1 MSLNRL
7 LLALVLTLA
16 AFSRLSAEDPSAPS
30 IIIEPPAPVS
40 YTEDRPAYAFFKK
53 IEISPRSSGSYDVT
67 ITLQADLPT
76 TFPKDHGLYVSMNFD
91 FAEISPEK
99 SLNTNHIPYFNDDL
113 AVSLNRNI
121 GSPKFD
127 SYASTVE
134 YHGRKWDFKVSN
146 LIVRKDT
153 ISFTLRSPLFALH
166 PASKVVFRTN
176 PMKAQSPTQSS
187 GIIGH
192 ETTPA
197 VLDPGAPT
205 APK

>member
-1 MSLNRL
+1 MTHKPL

-16 AFSRLSAEDPSAPS
+16 AFSRLSAEDPGTPS
-30 IIIEPPAPVS
+30 IVIEPPAPAS

-53 IEISPRSSGSYDVT
+53 IEVSPRSSGSYDVT
-67 ITLQADLPT
+67 ITLQADIPT
-76 TFPKDHGLYVSMNFD
+76 TFPKDRGLYVSMTID

-99 SLNTNHIPYFNDDL
+99 SLNTNHIPHFNEDL
-113 AVSLNRNI
+113 VVSLNRNV

-127 SYASTVE
+127 PYAGTVE
-134 YHGRKWDFKVSN
+134 YHGRKWDFKVSS

-153 ISFTLRSPLFALH
+153 ITFTLRSPLFALH
-166 PASKVVFRTN
+166 PPSKVVFRTN

-192 ETTPA
+192 ETTPV
-197 VLDPGAPT
+197 VLDPGAAT